1 MNVSTATPVLSML
14 PEKVDR
20 VDPANRIVGVVVA
33 DGRLRNPVPVIVIVL
48 PTAPVVGF
56 MVMDAAVEGTM

>member
-1 MNVSTATPVLSML
+1 ML